1 MDIKNESCKVSKTM
15 VKTNEVYFS
24 LYSQKVERI
33 KQPCR
38 SNTKHK
44 IISLHHLSTQFLGAI
59 GCQADK
65 VWSTYVLVLDKS
77 VAGRVGA
84 SFLTVTIY

>member
-24 LYSQKVERI
+24 LSSQKVERI

-38 SNTKHK
+38 SNTTHK
-44 IISLHHLSTQFLGAI
+44 IIISLHHLSTQFLGAI

-65 VWSTYVLVLDKS
+65 VHSSEYEVHM
-77 VAGRVGA
+77 
-84 SFLTVTIY
+84 Y